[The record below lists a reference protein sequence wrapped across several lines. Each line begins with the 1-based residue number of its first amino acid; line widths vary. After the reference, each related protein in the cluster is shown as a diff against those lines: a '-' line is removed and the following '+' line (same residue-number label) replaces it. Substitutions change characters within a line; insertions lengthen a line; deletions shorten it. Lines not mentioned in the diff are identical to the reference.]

1 MDMHEAIKYIEY
13 DKYDEQ
19 WLELCVACYM
29 EVYEQEQHCKY
40 EEVKY
45 NLESTINC
53 NNPIGVIAVKDRRCV
68 GFVIGNLY
76 YFNGDVYSDIDEI
89 CVVAS
94 ERRHYIGSKLLS
106 CFEKL
111 SQKHGS
117 YCVCLEHYNNKE
129 LNKFYKSNGYFI
141 VKERIVRNKMI

>member
-1 MDMHEAIKYIEY
+1 M
-13 DKYDEQ
+13 
-19 WLELCVACYM
+19 
-29 EVYEQEQHCKY
+29 
-40 EEVKY
+40 
-45 NLESTINC
+45 
-53 NNPIGVIAVKDRRCV
+53 R

-111 SQKHGS
+111 SKS
-117 YCVCLEHYNNKE
+117 MALIVCLEHYNNKE

-141 VKERIVRNKMI
+141 VKNVL